1 MEALSSTSSFAIKK
15 FWLWLLGILVVH
27 GSFVTSETV
36 ASELAKDNAKA
47 VIEAQIEAMAIDD
60 WSKAYSYAA
69 PAIRKRF
76 GSPQRFKEMVLK
88 GYKIVY
94 RPRSISFQG
103 VENFGAASGFV
114 FHLIGTNGQAA
125 RVVYLMIKDED
136 EGWRI
141 AGVQLFNIKGK
152 II

>member
-1 MEALSSTSSFAIKK
+1 
-15 FWLWLLGILVVH
+15 
-27 GSFVTSETV
+27 
-36 ASELAKDNAKA
+36 
-47 VIEAQIEAMAIDD
+47 MAIDD
-60 WSKAYSYAA
+60 WSKAFSFAS

-94 RPRSISFQG
+94 RLRSVSFQG
-103 VENFGAASGFV
+103 VEVFGVAPGFV
-114 FHLIGTNGQAA
+114 FHMIGTDGQAA

>member
-1 MEALSSTSSFAIKK
+1 MEAPSNTSFAIKN
-15 FWLWLLGILVVH
+15 FWSWLFGVLVLH
-27 GSFVTSETV
+27 SLFITFETN
-36 ASELAKDNAKA
+36 ASELEKDKAKA

-60 WSKAYSYAA
+60 WPKAYSFAS
-69 PAIRKRF
+69 PDIRKRF

-94 RPRSISFQG
+94 RPRSISFQR
-103 VENFGAASGFV
+103 VENFGVAPGFI
-114 FHLIGTNGQAA
+114 FHMIGTDGQAA

>member
-1 MEALSSTSSFAIKK
+1 MEAPSNTSFAIKN
-15 FWLWLLGILVVH
+15 FWYWLFGILVLH
-27 GSFVTSETV
+27 SFFITFETT
-36 ASELAKDNAKA
+36 ASEKEKDKAKA

-60 WSKAYSYAA
+60 WPKAYSFAS
-69 PAIRKRF
+69 PDIRKRF
-76 GSPQRFKEMVLK
+76 GNPQRFKEMVLK

-94 RPRSISFQG
+94 RPRSISFQR
-103 VENFGAASGFV
+103 VENFGVAPGFI
-114 FHLIGTNGQAA
+114 FHMIGTEGQAA

>member
-1 MEALSSTSSFAIKK
+1 MEAHSSTSLAIKK
-15 FWLWLLGILVVH
+15 IWIWLFGILALH
-27 GSFVTSETV
+27 SCFIAFETV
-36 ASELAKDNAKA
+36 ASELAKDEAKA
-47 VIEAQIEAMAIDD
+47 VIEAQIDAMALDD
-60 WSKAYSYAA
+60 WLKAFSYAS
-69 PAIRKRF
+69 PDIRNRF
-76 GSPQRFKEMVLK
+76 GSPKRFKEMVLK

-103 VENFGAASGFV
+103 VENVGVASGFV
-114 FHLIGTNGQAA
+114 FHMIGTNGQAA
-125 RVVYLMIKDED
+125 RVVYLMVKDED

>member
-1 MEALSSTSSFAIKK
+1 MEAPSSISLFTTRK
-15 FWLWLLGILVVH
+15 FWLWLFGILVLH
-27 GSFVTSETV
+27 SSFLTSETV
-36 ASELAKDNAKA
+36 ASELEKDQVKA
-47 VIEAQIEAMAIDD
+47 VIEAQIEAMAKDD
-60 WSKAYSYAA
+60 WPKAYSFAS

-103 VENFGAASGFV
+103 VENFGVASGFV
-114 FHLIGTNGQAA
+114 FHLIGTDGQAA

-141 AGVQLFNIKGK
+141 AGVQLSNIKGK

>member
-1 MEALSSTSSFAIKK
+1 MEAPSSISLFAIRK
-15 FWLWLLGILVVH
+15 FWLWLLGMLLLH
-27 GSFVTSETV
+27 SFFLTSETV
-36 ASELAKDNAKA
+36 ASELAKDQAKA
-47 VIEAQIEAMAIDD
+47 VIEAQIEAMAKDD
-60 WSKAYSYAA
+60 WPKAYSFAS

-103 VENFGAASGFV
+103 VENFGVASGFV
-114 FHLIGTNGQAA
+114 FHLIGTDGQAA

-141 AGVQLFNIKGK
+141 AGVQLSNIKGK

>member
-1 MEALSSTSSFAIKK
+1 MEAPSSTSFAIKNFW
-15 FWLWLLGILVVH
+15 FWLFGILVLH
-27 GSFVTSETV
+27 TFFITFEAA
-36 ASELAKDNAKA
+36 ASELAKDKAKA

-60 WSKAYSYAA
+60 WPKAYSYASSD
-69 PAIRKRF
+69 IRKRF

-94 RPRSISFQG
+94 RPHSVSFQG
-103 VENFGAASGFV
+103 VENFGVAPGFV
-114 FHLIGTNGQAA
+114 FHMIGTDGQAA
-125 RVVYLMIKDED
+125 RVVYLMIEDEN

-141 AGVQLFNIKGK
+141 AGVRLFNIKGK

>member
-1 MEALSSTSSFAIKK
+1 MEFPGIISLFAIRK
-15 FWLWLLGILVVH
+15 FWLWLFGILVLQS
-27 GSFVTSETV
+27 SFLTSETV
-36 ASELAKDNAKA
+36 ASELAKDQAKA
-47 VIEAQIEAMAIDD
+47 VIEAQIEAMAKDD
-60 WSKAYSYAA
+60 WPKAYSFAS

-103 VENFGAASGFV
+103 VENFGVASGFV
-114 FHLIGTNGQAA
+114 FHLIGTDGQAA

>member
-1 MEALSSTSSFAIKK
+1 MEAPSSISLFTTRK
-15 FWLWLLGILVVH
+15 FWLWLLGILVLH
-27 GSFVTSETV
+27 SSFLTSETV
-36 ASELAKDNAKA
+36 ASELEKDQVKA
-47 VIEAQIEAMAIDD
+47 VIEAQIEAMAKDD
-60 WSKAYSYAA
+60 WPKAYSFAS

-103 VENFGAASGFV
+103 VENFGVAPGFV
-114 FHLIGTNGQAA
+114 FHLIGTDGQAA

>member
-1 MEALSSTSSFAIKK
+1 MEAPSSISSFAIKK
-15 FWLWLLGILVVH
+15 IWLRLLGIVILY
-27 GSFVTSETV
+27 SLFLTSEAV
-36 ASELAKDNAKA
+36 ASELAKDKARA

-60 WSKAYSYAA
+60 WSKAFSFAS

-103 VENFGAASGFV
+103 VENFGVAPGFV
-114 FHLIGTNGQAA
+114 FHLIGTDGQAA

>member
-1 MEALSSTSSFAIKK
+1 MQSFRITSFPIKTLL
-15 FWLWLLGILVVH
+15 FWLTGIFL
-27 GSFVTSETV
+27 FYCFLNASETA
-36 ASELAKDNAKA
+36 ASELVKAEARA

-60 WSKAYSYAA
+60 WPKAYSYAS
-69 PAIRKRF
+69 PDIRKRF
-76 GSPQRFKEMVLK
+76 GNPQQFKEMVLK

-94 RPRSISFQG
+94 RPRSVSFQG
-103 VENFGAASGFV
+103 VEVFGVAPGFV
-114 FHLIGTNGQAA
+114 FHMIGTDGQAA

>member
-1 MEALSSTSSFAIKK
+1 MEAPSSTSFAIKK
-15 FWLWLLGILVVH
+15 TWTWLFGILLLH
-27 GSFVTSETV
+27 SFFNASETT
-36 ASELAKDNAKA
+36 ASELLKAEARA

-60 WSKAYSYAA
+60 WPKAYSYAS
-69 PAIRKRF
+69 PDIRKRF
-76 GSPQRFKEMVLK
+76 GNPQHFKEMVLK

-94 RPRSISFQG
+94 RPRSVSFQG
-103 VENFGAASGFV
+103 VEVFGVAPGFV
-114 FHLIGTNGQAA
+114 FHMIGTDGQAA

>member
-1 MEALSSTSSFAIKK
+1 MEAPSSTSFAIKK
-15 FWLWLLGILVVH
+15 TWTWLFGILVLH
-27 GSFVTSETV
+27 SFFIVSETV
-36 ASELAKDNAKA
+36 ASELAKDKAKA

-60 WSKAYSYAA
+60 WSKAYSFAS

-103 VENFGAASGFV
+103 VENFGVAPGFV
-114 FHLIGTNGQAA
+114 FHLIGTDGQAA
-125 RVVYLMIKDED
+125 RVVYLMIKDDD

>member
-1 MEALSSTSSFAIKK
+1 MEAPSSTSSFAIKK
-15 FWLWLLGILVVH
+15 FWLWLFGILVLH
-27 GSFVTSETV
+27 SYFLTSEMV
-36 ASELAKDNAKA
+36 ASELAKDQAKA
-47 VIEAQIEAMAIDD
+47 VIEAQIEAMAKDD
-60 WSKAYSYAA
+60 WPKAYSFAS

-103 VENFGAASGFV
+103 VENFGVASGFV
-114 FHLIGTNGQAA
+114 FHLIGTDGQAA

>member
-1 MEALSSTSSFAIKK
+1 MEAPSNTSFAIKN
-15 FWLWLLGILVVH
+15 FWSWLFRVLVLH
-27 GSFVTSETV
+27 SFFITFETN
-36 ASELAKDNAKA
+36 ASELEKDKAKA
-47 VIEAQIEAMAIDD
+47 VIEAQIQAMAIDD
-60 WSKAYSYAA
+60 WPKAYSFAS
-69 PAIRKRF
+69 PDIRKRF

-94 RPRSISFQG
+94 RPRSISFQR
-103 VENFGAASGFV
+103 VENFGVAPGFI
-114 FHLIGTNGQAA
+114 FHMIGTDGQAA

>member
-1 MEALSSTSSFAIKK
+1 MEAPSSISLFTTRK
-15 FWLWLLGILVVH
+15 FWLWLFGILVLH
-27 GSFVTSETV
+27 SSFLTSETV
-36 ASELAKDNAKA
+36 ASELEKDQVKA
-47 VIEAQIEAMAIDD
+47 VIEAQIEAMAKDD
-60 WSKAYSYAA
+60 WPKAYSFAS

-103 VENFGAASGFV
+103 VEKLGVASGFV

>member
-1 MEALSSTSSFAIKK
+1 MPKPQQISVIQSVKGSKTRIFERRDQGIQILHGQVSVGSLQFVWKSTETIKIGPQQHSF
-15 FWLWLLGILVVH
+15 H
-27 GSFVTSETV
+27 GE
-36 ASELAKDNAKA
+36 
-47 VIEAQIEAMAIDD
+47 
-60 WSKAYSYAA
+60 
-69 PAIRKRF
+69 
-76 GSPQRFKEMVLK
+76 

-103 VENFGAASGFV
+103 VENFGVAPGFV
-114 FHLIGTNGQAA
+114 FHLIGTDGQSAK
-125 RVVYLMIKDED
+125 VVYLMIKDED

>member
-1 MEALSSTSSFAIKK
+1 MEALGSISSFAIRK
-15 FWLWLLGILVVH
+15 FWFWLFGIIVVQS
-27 GSFVTSETV
+27 SFLTSETV
-36 ASELAKDNAKA
+36 ASELAKDQAKA
-47 VIEAQIEAMAIDD
+47 VIEAQIEAMAKDD
-60 WSKAYSYAA
+60 WPKAYSFAS

-103 VENFGAASGFV
+103 VENFGVASGFV

-125 RVVYLMIKDED
+125 RVVYFMIKDED

>member
-1 MEALSSTSSFAIKK
+1 MEAPRSISLFSIRTFCLWLFCILVLHSSF
-15 FWLWLLGILVVH
+15 L
-27 GSFVTSETV
+27 TSETV
-36 ASELAKDNAKA
+36 ASELAKDQAKA
-47 VIEAQIEAMAIDD
+47 VIEAQIEAMAKDD
-60 WSKAYSYAA
+60 WPKAYSFAS

-103 VENFGAASGFV
+103 VENFGVASGFV
-114 FHLIGTNGQAA
+114 FHLIGTDGQAA

-141 AGVQLFNIKGK
+141 AGVQLSNIKGK